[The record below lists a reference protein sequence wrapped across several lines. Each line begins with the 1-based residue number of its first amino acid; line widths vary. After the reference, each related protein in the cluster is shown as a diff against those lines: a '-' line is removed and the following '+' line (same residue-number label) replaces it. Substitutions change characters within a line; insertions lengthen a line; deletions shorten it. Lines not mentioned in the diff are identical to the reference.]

1 MWEAGERRRRTRAR
15 HRARGP
21 CVTDLAHCEHRSLVV
36 AVAAAVA
43 AAVAVAGAGAAAE
56 PRRRVCGDLR
66 SRKRWSRSERVLRLV
81 VAAVEATDMWSVVV
95 LCSAAA
101 PVVAGFARCCCC
113 TRRSD
118 HVGCPKKTRES
129 SRRSTEAAYCRPARC
144 HRNVVDAP
152 VDAVVATAGG
162 TGGVCEVALAAPLN
176 ARERVPC
183 AYW

>member
-1 MWEAGERRRRTRAR
+1 MWGAGERMRRTRAR

-43 AAVAVAGAGAAAE
+43 AAVAGAAAE
-56 PRRRVCGDLR
+56 PRRRVCDDLR
-66 SRKRWSRSERVLRLV
+66 SRKRWSRPERVLRLV

-113 TRRSD
+113 CTRRSD

-129 SRRSTEAAYCRPARC
+129 SRRSTEAAYCCPARC

-152 VDAVVATAGG
+152 VDALVPTAGG

-176 ARERVPC
+176 ARERVPS